1 MLLQG
6 FRSKKSTK
14 RVCKGRD
21 TICFIYFFDV
31 FHKGKHI
38 EMPSVNVRI
47 QALAIFKQRLL
58 FLLSLNPFYF
68 FKILCPRACFVSF

>member
-58 FLLSLNPFYF
+58 FLYP
-68 FKILCPRACFVSF
+68 